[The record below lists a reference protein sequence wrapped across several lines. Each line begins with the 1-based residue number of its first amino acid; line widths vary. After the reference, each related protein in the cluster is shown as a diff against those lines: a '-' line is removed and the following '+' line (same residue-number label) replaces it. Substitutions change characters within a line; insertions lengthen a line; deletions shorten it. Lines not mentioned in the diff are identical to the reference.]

1 MRIDDIIEQHKTDL
15 SKRQQLRKSK
25 SFSNIVWEDYPSSF
39 NDSFWR
45 KIALPLFPLLS
56 ALIIP
61 FAFAG
66 NDSMD
71 EYMPG
76 FVISSLFTA
85 FLLPESLSISGS
97 KNTKKI
103 IIFEVAMLV
112 LNLLSLYMSGW
123 NYAMVFWL
131 SILYNFSFYSIFKN
145 PIIKWLKL
153 NKT

>member
-1 MRIDDIIEQHKTDL
+1 MRIDDIIEQHKIDL

-25 SFSNIVWEDYPSSF
+25 SFSNIVWEDYPLSF
-39 NDSFWR
+39 EDSFAR

-66 NDSMD
+66 NANMD
-71 EYMPG
+71 EYIPG

-85 FLLPESLSISGS
+85 FLLPESLSISNS

-103 IIFEVAMLV
+103 IIFEVVMLV

-123 NYAMVFWL
+123 NYAMIFWL